1 MTDLEVKNQSKIRFI
16 SKQKL
21 VKYIDSKNTLKT
33 VLACSEPEIN
43 GFLCF
48 DKMMVIY
55 ATSIRDVNMRSVSFD
70 HSKHIKPFISAPGL
84 ARAILSVFL
93 DHLAYVFPRIVTDCV
108 YEVIYATSVIYP
120 TLLFI
125 YPPYIPALYTRLCI
139 HCIHCF

>member
-55 ATSIRDVNMRSVSFD
+55 ATSIRDRHF
-70 HSKHIKPFISAPGL
+70 
-84 ARAILSVFL
+84 
-93 DHLAYVFPRIVTDCV
+93 
-108 YEVIYATSVIYP
+108 
-120 TLLFI
+120 
-125 YPPYIPALYTRLCI
+125 
-139 HCIHCF
+139 